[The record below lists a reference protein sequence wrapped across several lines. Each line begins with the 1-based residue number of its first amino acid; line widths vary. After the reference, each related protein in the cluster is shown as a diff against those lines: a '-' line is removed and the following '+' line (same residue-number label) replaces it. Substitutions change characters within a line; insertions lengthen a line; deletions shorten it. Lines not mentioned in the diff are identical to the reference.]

1 MEKVARVICVLIDA
15 ANTNIFSNPEIKVP
29 TLNALRKDGL
39 FVHSKTVLPS
49 DSRSAR
55 HAAFSGSYPS
65 ISGILSNNP
74 SETVFDVAYEYG
86 FKTIISG
93 GWEGDAYSLDSR
105 NIVTYTHYPKTDTIS
120 EMCSVKEMRGEYTSS
135 YVVDRALGFIEESP
149 DFKIL
154 FTDFLDSDCVG
165 HRFKETSREYR
176 QALEYEDR
184 QLNRLIMEF
193 EIKGLLEDSLLIVFT
208 DHAMVNS
215 THGGIDALD
224 TWIILHG
231 NSIEKGIKGKE
242 TIGTILDICPTICN
256 VLDMRLPNRCRA
268 ISLIQRMKQN

>member
-1 MEKVARVICVLIDA
+1 MKKVTRVICVLIDA

-29 TLNALRKDGL
+29 TLNTLRKDGL

-49 DSRSAR
+49 ESRSAR

-74 SETVFDVAYEYG
+74 SETVFDVAHEYG

-105 NIVTYTHYPKTDTIS
+105 NVVTYTHYPKTDTIS
-120 EMCSVKEMRGEYTSS
+120 EMCSVKEKRGEYTSS

-154 FTDFLDSDCVG
+154 FTDFLDSDSVG
-165 HRFKETSREYR
+165 HRFKETSSEYR

-184 QLNRLIMEF
+184 QLYRFIN
-193 EIKGLLEDSLLIVFT
+193 EIQNKGLLEDSLLIVFT
-208 DHAMVNS
+208 DHAMVNG

-231 NSIEKGIKGKE
+231 NSNERGIGGKE
-242 TIGTILDICPTICN
+242 TVGTILDICPTICN
-256 VLDMRLPNRCRA
+256 VLNMRLPNRCHA
-268 ISLIQRMKQN
+268 